1 MNIIILGPQGSG
13 KGTQAELISDKFNL
27 FYLDMGKFLRG
38 EALKNPLVDKIINER
53 GKLLPDG
60 IVFSLMSEYVAPKV
74 PTRDGILFDGY
85 PRSPAQYEL
94 LKQWLGEKGRKVD
107 RAIILEVSE
116 QVSIKRLSAR
126 RICEKCGT
134 IYNLIT
140 NPPPEGICKCGG
152 SLYQRKDDEPQA
164 IKERLSAYRKT
175 TEPLIRVLAKE
186 KVLTK
191 LNGERP
197 IDEIF
202 ADIVKMLTLDVSR

>member
-27 FYLDMGKFLRG
+27 FYLDMGKFLR
-38 EALKNPLVDKIINER
+38 AKAKKNPVLDRIINER

-60 IVFSLMSEYVAPKV
+60 IVFSLMSEHVAPKV

-94 LKQWLGEKGRKVD
+94 LKQWLGEKGKKID
-107 RAIILEVSE
+107 RAFILEVSE
-116 QVSIKRLSAR
+116 QTSIKRLSAR
-126 RICEKCGT
+126 RICVKCGT

-140 NPPPEGICKCGG
+140 NPPPNGKCKCGG
-152 SLYQRKDDEPQA
+152 NLYQRKDDEPQA
-164 IKERLSAYRKT
+164 IKERLSAYKKV
-175 TEPLIRVLAKE
+175 TEPLTKVLAKE

-202 ADIVKMLTLDVSR
+202 ADIVKILTKNV

>member
-13 KGTQAELISDKFNL
+13 KGTQAELISVKFNL

-38 EALKNPLVDKIINER
+38 IAEKNPLVDKIINER

-94 LKQWLGEKGRKVD
+94 LKQWLGEKGKKVD
-107 RAIILEVSE
+107 RAIILEISE

-140 NPPPEGICKCGG
+140 NPPVNGLCKCGG

-164 IKERLSAYRKT
+164 IKERLSGYRKT
-175 TEPLIRVLAKE
+175 TEPLTRELAKE
-186 KVLTK
+186 KILTK

-202 ADIVKMLTLDVSR
+202 ADIVKILT

>member
-38 EALKNPLVDKIINER
+38 IAQMNPIVDKIINER

-60 IVFSLMSEYVAPKV
+60 IVFSLMSEYVAPRV
-74 PTRDGILFDGY
+74 PTRDSILFDGY

-94 LKQWLGEKGRKVD
+94 LKQWLGEKGRKID
-107 RAIILEVSE
+107 YAIVLVVSMKE
-116 QVSIKRLSAR
+116 SIKRLSAR
-126 RICEKCGT
+126 RICVKCGT

-140 NPPPEGICKCGG
+140 NPPKNGKCKCGG
-152 SLYQRKDDEPQA
+152 SLYQRKDDVSQA
-164 IKERLSAYRKT
+164 IKARLSAYRKI
-175 TEPLIRVLAKE
+175 TEPLTRVLAKE

-202 ADIVKMLTLDVSR
+202 ADILKILTKDV